1 MRKAVAM
8 TTTMAIRG
16 GLKSTGSFADCKEA
30 GGGKLTAVEEEE
42 EGVGEGEGEGEGA
55 VGMEG
60 AAMADGVSFGA
71 ERREREEKEKRV

>member
-42 EGVGEGEGEGEGA
+42 EGEGEGEGEGA